1 MVRPNYLVRCGEYLL
16 ATLMVISLAACGSA
30 ATPAPQAYDIPISPA
45 ESATSLESLV
55 TPIANAGVTSIPSEP
70 TATAVP
76 NQVVE
81 PTMSADIASTPHVN
95 SNGSESLSG
104 AWERITPENEDELS
118 FLTVAEQIEFLND
131 GTFVLPKFMNQ
142 SGSYSFPENGR
153 IKFEGAFGA
162 AVYKF
167 TVSGDTLIF
176 DENDRILEYRR
187 MK

>member
-1 MVRPNYLVRCGEYLL
+1 M
-16 ATLMVISLAACGSA
+16 
-30 ATPAPQAYDIPISPA
+30 
-45 ESATSLESLV
+45 
-55 TPIANAGVTSIPSEP
+55 
-70 TATAVP
+70 
-76 NQVVE
+76 
-81 PTMSADIASTPHVN
+81 N